1 MPNSRH
7 HDTSK
12 QQRVIFSLP
21 PELVDDLQRY
31 ATQLRGGNK
40 SGFVADALRSYI
52 DQLHKARH
60 TAKLRDAYAASAA
73 AGLAITR
80 RWEPLDAEA
89 WAQLDRDKSNRK
101 GR

>member
-1 MPNSRH
+1 MPGRRH
-7 HDTSK
+7 NDTSK

-21 PELVDDLQRY
+21 PELVADVQRY
-31 ATQLRGGNK
+31 ATQMRGGNK

-52 DQLHKARH
+52 DHLRKARH
-60 TAKLRDAYAASAA
+60 TAKLREAYAASAA

-80 RWEPLDAEA
+80 QWEPLDAEA
-89 WAQLDRDKSNRK
+89 WAQLNEEKPNRK

>member
-1 MPNSRH
+1 MPSPRH
-7 HDTSK
+7 DDTSK

-21 PELVDDLQRY
+21 PDLVDDIKRY
-31 ATQLRGGNK
+31 ASKLRGGNK

-60 TAKLRDAYAASAA
+60 TAKLREAYAASAE

-80 RWEPLDAEA
+80 EWEPLDAEA
-89 WAQLDRDKSNRK
+89 WARLDKEKPHRK
-101 GR
+101 GH

>member
-1 MPNSRH
+1 MPSSRY

-80 RWEPLDAEA
+80 QWEPLDAEA
-89 WAQLDRDKSNRK
+89 WAQLDRDKPKRK

>member
-1 MPNSRH
+1 MPSPRNDDRSR
-7 HDTSK
+7 

-21 PELVDDLQRY
+21 PELVADVQRY
-31 ATQLRGGNK
+31 ASKLRGGNK

-52 DQLHKARH
+52 DHLHKARH
-60 TAKLRDAYAASAA
+60 TAKLRKAYATSAQ

-80 RWEPLDAEA
+80 QWEALDAEA
-89 WAQLDRDKSNRK
+89 WARLDQDKPHRK